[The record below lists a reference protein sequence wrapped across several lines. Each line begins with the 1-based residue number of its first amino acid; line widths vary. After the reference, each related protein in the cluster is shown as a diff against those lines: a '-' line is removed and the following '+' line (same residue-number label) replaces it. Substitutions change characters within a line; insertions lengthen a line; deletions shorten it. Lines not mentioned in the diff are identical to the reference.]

1 MKLIKPSVEIIPQ
14 KSGLQGMYEHIE
26 KAGRV
31 CYKSENLIKYDDFG
45 NSVTARDFV
54 DRVVNVKKHGSIA
67 EHGTVYLKIRGDR
80 KVADVYYGDPYSRVN
95 AHKDYEDFVNVYGKN
110 TYYITTNYRVI
121 LERHRE
127 EDLQYICEPTEY
139 HDKRITVRVICPI
152 SVSREWN
159 RHRAFSVSEKSTRY
173 CNYSKDKFSNQLT
186 FCIPYWLNLPEG
198 KAYWHDICY
207 RVGCTDEGFGETVLP
222 NNPRFE
228 HDCDLVENFLK
239 RIDFIEEG
247 YMDLIKTGCTAQ
259 EARELLPL
267 CTSTEV
273 VYTGFISDWKHFFG
287 LRAAPNAHPDIK
299 KLAVNLQEQ
308 FKSQHLI

>member
-45 NSVTARDFV
+45 NSITARDFV
-54 DRVVNVKKHGSIA
+54 DRIVNVKKHGSIA

-173 CNYSKDKFSNQLT
+173 CNYSKDKFNNELT
-186 FCIPYWLNLPEG
+186 FCKPHWMQNIDIHEDAVKWLLQSTEEAED
-198 KAYWHDICY
+198 AYLSIID
-207 RVGCTDEGFGETVLP
+207 DGFKP
-222 NNPRFE
+222 
-228 HDCDLVENFLK
+228 
-239 RIDFIEEG
+239 
-247 YMDLIKTGCTAQ
+247 Q
-259 EARELLPL
+259 EAREVLPL
-267 CTSTEV
+267 CTATEV
-273 VYTGFISDWKHFFG
+273 IYTGYTDDWEKFFD
-287 LRAAPNAHPDIK
+287 LRCANTAHPDIRN
-299 KLAVNLQEQ
+299 LATQLRNMI
-308 FKSQHLI
+308 S

>member
-173 CNYSKDKFSNQLT
+173 CNYSKDKFNNELT
-186 FCIPYWLNLPEG
+186 FCKPYWMQDIDIREDAVKWLLQSTEEAED
-198 KAYWHDICY
+198 AYLSIID
-207 RVGCTDEGFGETVLP
+207 DGFKP
-222 NNPRFE
+222 
-228 HDCDLVENFLK
+228 
-239 RIDFIEEG
+239 
-247 YMDLIKTGCTAQ
+247 Q
-259 EARELLPL
+259 EAREVLPL
-267 CTSTEV
+267 CTATEV
-273 VYTGFISDWKHFFG
+273 IYTGYTDDWEKFFD
-287 LRAAPNAHPDIK
+287 LRCANTAHPDIRN
-299 KLAVNLQEQ
+299 LATELRNMI
-308 FKSQHLI
+308 S